1 MQIRY
6 GSEKITNFLKWN
18 KNNGITAASIAHSYV
33 DIWFSRFIETN
44 PVPVPRKN
52 MFKNPQEGEWREG
65 TKWQYRRTW
74 HWKAIRV
81 RGK

>member
-18 KNNGITAASIAHSYV
+18 KNNGITAASIVHSYV

-44 PVPVPRKN
+44 PVPVPRKTCSRILR
-52 MFKNPQEGEWREG
+52 KGSGERELNG
-65 TKWQYRRTW
+65 NT
-74 HWKAIRV
+74 AVLGI
-81 RGK
+81 GKQ